1 MINITPINSIDNKK
15 HIALLDTS
23 SISFMQILKD
33 AGITP
38 NNVLKDYD
46 LILVPE
52 WVLAEINDAESRADY
67 VQQLINESYPI
78 YSIAEETYS
87 NLANSE
93 EGNLYQIVLA
103 STYQIR
109 NKVTILIS

>member
-23 SISFMQILKD
+23 SIFFMQILKD

-52 WVLAEINDAESRADY
+52 WVLAEINESDC
-67 VQQLINESYPI
+67 
-78 YSIAEETYS
+78 TCF
-87 NLANSE
+87 NLSDSQN
-93 EGNLYQIVLA
+93 
-103 STYQIR
+103 
-109 NKVTILIS
+109 